1 MKQAI
6 TKRKNEILLL
16 SILILSSFL
25 MLPQNLLAQ
34 QEGATCDNPLIYNS
48 NAFTYAGTNCGFGD
62 DVAIGGGTLVQ
73 FACNN
78 AYIGGEDLV
87 ILFTPSETSCYTIEL
102 NPDSTATDVGMSF
115 AVFGT
120 CPNEI
125 TDISQ
130 TADNCL
136 GIAGAVGNL
145 GGVGNLFTTNN
156 FMEAGTSYYIVV
168 SSYNGLLGS
177 FPCGNFELNV
187 FIPDAVE
194 NDFCGNALP
203 LVGVGSNYEATD
215 CGEPDDWAP
224 ENNGNVDC
232 DGGAWSSNEN
242 GVWYTFT
249 NDIQQDVNIEIFN
262 IQCENS
268 TSNTLQVGVWSNNNT
283 CDLSAENFFGC
294 IVVVG
299 DAILSLSELPIGD
312 YYLYADGNAGA
323 DCIWE
328 FASEE
333 ILCDIET
340 PIAPLLGTTCVG
352 DVLPTEISV
361 TAADSTI
368 ITWYDSEP
376 TSGNA
381 TILGTGTS
389 LTLPDFVNS
398 DTVATFSFYATATSI
413 EDETCVSDAIVVNLF
428 VVSCC
433 DATFELGEDIEI
445 CEGETAFLI
454 AAEGFDTY
462 LWNTGET
469 TADILVSEAG
479 DYWCEVTLGS
489 EDCSFSDTL
498 NVNVLPL
505 PTITLPAEINLCA
518 GESVE
523 LVAETTNTDT
533 FLWENGETTSSIIVS
548 ESGVYTATASNE
560 CLSISASTIVNI
572 SDELSIELGENT
584 TFCLEEDNVL
594 DATNAAVTSYLWQ
607 DGSTSS
613 VFEVTETG
621 IYSVTISNE
630 CATASDEICVVVESC
645 EAVCET
651 MELVHLVDCFDDA
664 TYQVYVSVSGGVAPY
679 SVLGSYNGT
688 ITMDNEVI
696 TLDILNVGEN
706 YNLTIIDANGCVR
719 SVLGKPECAALPIEL
734 LDFKGKALEDKNAL
748 SWTTVSEQNNAFFTL
763 ERSFDGQNFK
773 AIAQMQGQGTS
784 NNTHHYSF
792 DDTHIAAT
800 QYYYRLLQ
808 TDFDGTTHILPTI
821 QLKRRTETADF
832 TVQYHQDSFEIG
844 TTLVDNRIVY
854 KAYLYDMSG
863 KQLAEKKFSTDCS
876 FDVSHFSSGV
886 YLIRIENDMETAT
899 FKVLKW

>member
-1 MKQAI
+1 MKQTI
-6 TKRKNEILLL
+6 MKSKNIKILFGIFMLL
-16 SILILSSFL
+16 NLFAV
-25 MLPQNLLAQ
+25 PQNLFAQ
-34 QEGATCDNPLIYNS
+34 QEGATCDNPLVYNS
-48 NAFTYAGTNCGFGD
+48 NEFSYSGTTCGFGD

-78 AYIGGEDLV
+78 AYIGGEDMV
-87 ILFTPSETSCYTIEL
+87 ILFTPTETSCYTVEL
-102 NPDSTATDVGMSF
+102 NPETSDVGASF

-125 TDISQ
+125 IDIGQ

-156 FMEAGTSYYIVV
+156 YMEAGVSYYIVV

-194 NDFCGNALP
+194 NDFCGNAVS
-203 LVGVGSNYEATD
+203 LVGFGSNYEATD

-224 ENNGNVDC
+224 ENMTGVDC

-268 TSNTLQVGVWSNNNT
+268 SSNTLQVGVWSNNNT
-283 CDLSAENFFGC
+283 CDLAAENFFGC

-299 DAILSLSELPIGD
+299 DAILSLPDLPIGE

-323 DCIWE
+323 DCTWE

-352 DVLPTEISV
+352 GNLPSEISV

-368 ITWYDSEP
+368 ITWYDNDPANED
-376 TSGNA
+376 A
-381 TILGTGTS
+381 IVLGIGET
-389 LTLPDFVNS
+389 LILPDFVS
-398 DTVATFSFYATATSI
+398 SETVATFSFYATATSI
-413 EDETCVSDAIVVNLF
+413 GDENCESEAVVINLF
-428 VVSCC
+428 VVTCC
-433 DATFELGEDIEI
+433 DATFELGEDIDI
-445 CEGETAFLI
+445 CDSETILLT
-454 AAEGFDTY
+454 AAVGFDTY

-469 TADILVSEAG
+469 TADILVATEGA
-479 DYWCEVTLGS
+479 YWCEVTLGN
-489 EDCSFSDTL
+489 ENCAFTDTV
-498 NVNVLPL
+498 NVSVLPL
-505 PTITLPAEINLCA
+505 PTIALPAEINLCA

-523 LVAETTNTDT
+523 LVIESTNADS
-533 FLWENGETTSSIIVS
+533 FLWENGETSSSITVS
-548 ESGVYTATASNE
+548 QAGVYTATVSNE
-560 CLSISASTIVNI
+560 CLSVSATTIVNI
-572 SDELSIELGENT
+572 SDELSLELGENT
-584 TFCLEEDNVL
+584 TFCLENNNIL
-594 DATNAAVTSYLWQ
+594 DATNAAATAYLWQ
-607 DGSTSS
+607 DGSTLSTL
-613 VFEVTETG
+613 EVTEAG
-621 IYSVTISNE
+621 VYSVTISNE
-630 CATASDEICVVVESC
+630 CATATDEVCVVVESC
-645 EAVCET
+645 EAACES
-651 MELVHLVDCFDDA
+651 MEIEDLVDCFDNA

-679 SVLGSYNGT
+679 TVSGTYNG
-688 ITMDNEVI
+688 MI
-696 TLDILNVGEN
+696 TLDDEMISLELLNIGEN
-706 YNLTIIDANGCVR
+706 YNLTITDNNGCVK

-734 LDFKGKALEDKNAL
+734 LDFKGKALENKNAL
-748 SWTTVSEQNNAFFTL
+748 NWTTVSEHNNAFFTL

-773 AIAQMQGQGTS
+773 AIAQIEGQGTS
-784 NNTHHYSF
+784 NQTKNYSF

-821 QLKRRTETADF
+821 QLYRHSETTDF
-832 TVQYHQDSFEIG
+832 TVQYHEGYFEVG
-844 TTLVDNRIVY
+844 TTLAYSNTMY

-863 KQLAEKKFSTDCS
+863 KQLAEKRFSTNCT
-876 FDVSHFSSGV
+876 FDTSQFSSAV
-886 YLIRIENDMETAT
+886 YLIRIENNTETKT

>member
-1 MKQAI
+1 MKQTI
-6 TKRKNEILLL
+6 TTSKNETLLFGTFML
-16 SILILSSFL
+16 L
-25 MLPQNLLAQ
+25 MVLAAPQNILAQ
-34 QEGATCDNPLIYNS
+34 QEGANCDNPFVYNS
-48 NAFTYAGTNCGFGD
+48 NELTYSGTTCGFGD
-62 DVAIGGGTLVQ
+62 DIAIGGGTLVQ

-102 NPDSTATDVGMSF
+102 NPDTTVTDVGASF

-136 GIAGAVGNL
+136 GIAGVVGNL

-156 FMEAGTSYYIVV
+156 YMEAGTSYYIVV
-168 SSYNGLLGS
+168 SSYNGLLGN

-203 LVGVGSNYEATD
+203 LVGTGSNYEATD

-224 ENNGNVDC
+224 ENVAGVDC
-232 DGGAWSSNEN
+232 TGGAWSSNEN
-242 GVWYTFT
+242 GVWYTFS

-283 CDLSAENFFGC
+283 CDLASENFFGC

-299 DAILSLSELPIGD
+299 DAILNLPNLPAGD

-323 DCIWE
+323 DCTWE

-333 ILCDIET
+333 LLCDIET

-352 DVLPTEISV
+352 GDLPNEISV

-368 ITWYDSEP
+368 ITWYDSDP

-381 TILGTGTS
+381 TVLGTGTS
-389 LTLPDFVNS
+389 LALPDFVNS
-398 DTVATFSFYATATSI
+398 EAVATFSFYATATSI
-413 EDETCVSDAIVVNLF
+413 EDETCESDAITINLF
-428 VVSCC
+428 IIACC
-433 DATFELGEDIEI
+433 DATFELGEDAEI
-445 CEGETAFLI
+445 CETESILLTAE
-454 AAEGFDTY
+454 AGFDTY

-469 TADILVSEAG
+469 TADILVGEEGA
-479 DYWCEVTLGS
+479 YWCEVTLGS

-498 NVNVLPL
+498 NVSILPL

-523 LVAETTNTDT
+523 LFAETTNADS
-533 FLWENGETTSSIIVS
+533 FLWENGETSSSITVS
-548 ESGVYTATASNE
+548 QSGIYTATVSNE
-560 CLSISASTIVNI
+560 CLSVSASTIVNI
-572 SDELSIELGENT
+572 SDELSLELGENT
-584 TFCLEEDNVL
+584 TFCLEENNVL
-594 DATNAAVTSYLWQ
+594 EATNAAATSYLWQ

-613 VFEVTETG
+613 VLEVTETG
-621 IYSVTISNE
+621 VYSVTISNE
-630 CATASDEICVVVESC
+630 CATTSDEICIIVESC
-645 EAVCET
+645 EAACENMAIT
-651 MELVHLVDCFDDA
+651 HLVDCFDNA
-664 TYQVYVSVSGGVAPY
+664 TYQVYASVSGGIAPY
-679 SVLGSYNGT
+679 TVSGTYNGT
-688 ITMDNEVI
+688 ITADNEVV

-706 YNLTIIDANGCVR
+706 YNLTITDAEGCVR
-719 SVLGKPECAALPIEL
+719 SVLGKPECTSLPIEL

-748 SWTTVSEQNNAFFTL
+748 NWTTVSEQNNAFFTL

-773 AIAQMQGQGTS
+773 AITQIEGQGTS
-784 NNTHHYSF
+784 NQTQNYSF
-792 DDTHIAAT
+792 DDTHITAT

-821 QLKRRTETADF
+821 QLNRRSKTADF
-832 TVQYHQDSFEIG
+832 TVQYHQANFQIG
-844 TTLVDNRIVY
+844 TNLAHNRIVY

-863 KQLAEKKFSTDCS
+863 KQLAAKNFSTTCS
-876 FDVSHFSSGV
+876 FDVSHFSNGI
-886 YLIRIENDMETAT
+886 YLICIENNKETNT